1 MNKLFRSAIVAF
13 AFLLSADAL
22 AVGVGVGVIGGVA
35 NGGRGESP
43 ETLHNYGRLERD
55 TQSIRIAQRHL
66 EKLSRQAAP
75 DTLDEA
81 AQAEWRQQSEWLA
94 KQADRMDDLVED
106 MTRLLDGREL
116 GRDEFAQF
124 DYHQVKAQA
133 GFVLDG
139 MRDKAENYSV
149 KGEAA
154 AKRQAKAIKIIA
166 RAD

>member
-22 AVGVGVGVIGGVA
+22 AVGVGVGVTGGVA

-43 ETLHNYGRLERD
+43 ETLHNYDRLERD
-55 TQSIRIAQRHL
+55 VRSIRIAQRHL
-66 EKLSRQAAP
+66 EKLSRQDVP
-75 DTLDEA
+75 DKLDEA
-81 AQAEWRQQSEWLA
+81 AQAEWGNQSKWLE
-94 KQADRMDDLVED
+94 KQADRLDDLVND
-106 MTRLLDGREL
+106 MGRLLDERRL
-116 GRDEFAQF
+116 GRNKFEQF
-124 DYHQVKAQA
+124 DYHQVQAQT

-139 MRDKAENYSV
+139 MRDKAENYAV
-149 KGEAA
+149 KGKAA